1 MQKTKRG
8 RKPKS
13 GKLAITAC
21 EHVGFIKDCM
31 DVKKEKPDCKVKSV
45 YKIDEKIDGNSSDN
59 ENIIMKLNISSS
71 TSMDILENANPLMLD
86 CYDSDNKT
94 DYACYESFS
103 QRDDDSNCS
112 ESLCEDM
119 NIENKYDNSNLKV
132 VQLLKDF
139 EEKNKQN
146 EWPISTSICCY
157 WCCHGFLN
165 TPFGIPVKFVNGKFY
180 VYGCFC
186 SLECAAA
193 YNNNNK
199 NNMDEMWERYSL
211 INLLSRK
218 IGYKVVVKPSP
229 TRLSL
234 IMFGGQQT
242 IEEFR
247 KSTESS
253 KLTNINFPPMMTMV
267 QQLEEINESEIN
279 NDVKYIPI
287 DTERIKKYK
296 DELKL
301 KRSKPINNYK
311 NTLDHTMNLKF
322 TE

>member
-1 MQKTKRG
+1 MQKNKRG

-13 GKLAITAC
+13 GKLAISIC
-21 EHVGFIKDCM
+21 EPCGILKDETNINTV
-31 DVKKEKPDCKVKSV
+31 DSKVKNI
-45 YKIDEKIDGNSSDN
+45 YKIDDSIDGDSRDN
-59 ENIIMKLNISSS
+59 ENIIMKLNITSETSIEMLESS
-71 TSMDILENANPLMLD
+71 DPLMLD
-86 CYDSDNKT
+86 GYNSEHKTCYS
-94 DYACYESFS
+94 CYETLSQKDNESVCTDSFY
-103 QRDDDSNCS
+103 DDI
-112 ESLCEDM
+112 
-119 NIENKYDNSNLKV
+119 NIEHIENNLKV
-132 VQLLKDF
+132 VQLLKEF

-157 WCCHGFLN
+157 WCCHGFMN
-165 TPFGIPVKFVNGKFY
+165 VPFGIPVKYVNGKFY

-218 IGYKVVVKPSP
+218 IGYKTVVKPAQ

-234 IMFGGQQT
+234 TMFGGQQN

-247 KSTESS
+247 NSADSS

-279 NDVKYIPI
+279 NDVKYIPL

-301 KRSKPINNYK
+301 KRTKPINNYK

-322 TE
+322 TTC